1 MNVCILMASPRKQGN
16 TASLIAPFT
25 EELTAAG
32 IGVESFSLY
41 DTEIRPCIA
50 CRVCQ
55 KHWTAFGCRYQ
66 DGAVPI
72 FDAILRSDLFVM
84 ATPIYS
90 WFCTPPLKS
99 LLDRLVYGMNKYYG
113 EKKGPALWA
122 GKEAAIIT
130 TCGYRPEHGADL
142 FEEGMKRY
150 CKHSQLLYRGMLA
163 ERDPGYSRTFMD
175 AAKAERARA
184 FARQIASGMKPFS
197 APLSK

>member
-1 MNVCILMASPRKQGN
+1 M
-16 TASLIAPFT
+16 
-25 EELTAAG
+25 
-32 IGVESFSLY
+32 
-41 DTEIRPCIA
+41 
-50 CRVCQ
+50 
-55 KHWTAFGCRYQ
+55 
-66 DGAVPI
+66 
-72 FDAILRSDLFVM
+72 M

-150 CKHSQLLYRGMLA
+150 CKHSQLLYPWSPA
-163 ERDPGYSRTFMD
+163 PG
-175 AAKAERARA
+175 ERALQAALRRP
-184 FARQIASGMKPFS
+184 ARFLP
-197 APLSK
+197 